1 MDRPFDHLLVPTDG
15 SERSIRALDR
25 AVALARALG
34 ARITVLHVQS
44 SGPMPVSGMG
54 DTLDPATVERLLATR
69 RSEAA
74 RILEEAEAICARAE
88 VGVDGQL
95 CEDDLPHRAIVAA
108 ASRCGCD
115 LIVMASHGRR
125 GLRGLLLGSETQR
138 VLVQAPCPVLV
149 CR

>member
-1 MDRPFDHLLVPTDG
+1 MDQPFAHLLVPTDG
-15 SERSIRALDR
+15 SQRSIRALEK

-34 ARITVLHVQS
+34 ARITVLHVRS

-74 RILEEAEAICARAE
+74 RILAEGEAICARA
-88 VGVDGQL
+88 GVPADGQIL
-95 CEDDLPHRAIVAA
+95 DDDLPHRAILAA

-125 GLRGLLLGSETQR
+125 GLGGLLLGSETQR